1 MSAINPIPR
10 PLYVMAK
17 PVGSRCNLAC
27 TYCYYLEKQVQAGV
41 PDRGVMSDDMLELF
55 VREYI
60 RSRRAPH
67 VCFTWHG
74 GEPLLRGLAFYR
86 RAVELQHRY
95 AEGCEVSNSLQT
107 NGLLLTPEWC
117 RFLHD
122 EGWLVGLSIDG
133 PRSMHDAFRRDAKGR
148 PTWERVL
155 RAARML
161 DEYGVE
167 WNAMVAVN
175 TVVAASP
182 SAFYRFFRDEL
193 RCRYLQL
200 SPVVECYVDRGGRRR
215 LASPDDADAKLAPYS
230 VGSDEWGRFLC
241 GVFDEWVVSDVGHV
255 FVETFDA
262 TLACWMGVAPG
273 ICVYGRECG
282 HAAVL
287 EADGSVYSCDHY
299 VFPSYRLGDL
309 ATQSLR
315 SLLDDERQ
323 RLFGQAKWRSLPH
336 QCREC
341 EWLFACYGECPRLR
355 FCTTPQGEPGLN
367 YLCEG
372 YRRYFRHVAPAMDF
386 MKKELL
392 AGRPASN
399 VMWAWR
405 G

>member
-1 MSAINPIPR
+1 MKSVSSFPR
-10 PLYVMAK
+10 PRYVMAK
-17 PVGSRCNLAC
+17 PAGARCDMAC
-27 TYCYYLEKQVQAGV
+27 TYCYYSGKSDSEDGSGRAVMTDDTLET
-41 PDRGVMSDDMLELF
+41 F
-55 VREYI
+55 VRQYI
-60 RSRRAPH
+60 QAQPVPR

-74 GEPLLRGLAFYR
+74 GEPLLRGLPFYR
-86 RAVELQHRY
+86 RVVELQHRY
-95 AEGCEVSNSLQT
+95 ADGAEVSNSMQT

-133 PRSMHDAFRRDAKGR
+133 PREVHDAHRRDVGGR
-148 PTWERVL
+148 PTWDRVV

-167 WNAMVAVN
+167 WNAMAAVN
-175 TVVAASP
+175 SLSAASP
-182 SAFYRFFRDEL
+182 TAFYRFFRDEL

-200 SPVVECYVDRGGRRR
+200 SPVVERYAGRDGCRR
-215 LASPDDADAKLAPYS
+215 LASPDEADAVLAPYS
-230 VGSDEWGRFLC
+230 VGAEEWGRFLC
-241 GVFDEWVVSDVGHV
+241 GVFDEWVKSDVGRV

-282 HAAVL
+282 HAAVM

-299 VFPSYRLGDL
+299 VFPSYRLGNVHSR
-309 ATQSLR
+309 SLR

-323 RLFGQAKWRSLPH
+323 RSFAWAKWGRLPR

-341 EWLFACYGECPRLR
+341 EWLFACNGECPRLR
-355 FCTTPQGEPGLN
+355 FCTTAQGEPGLN
-367 YLCEG
+367 FLCEG
-372 YRRYFRHVAPAMDF
+372 YRHYFRHVSPAMDF